1 MVETYVFNVSK
12 FTNETHYSLT
22 KLLFSTPACKSRHVL
37 MSADFE
43 SIIEDLLGGGEG
55 QEKNSGLRT
64 GDEHLEKQC
73 SQELYFKNVNN
84 LCFRSLLNR
93 KKVTIA
99 AKIKILCIIII
110 KSVHRLQP
118 GYIYF

>member
-1 MVETYVFNVSK
+1 MVSFPKSADANLSHFDCKLSIIRLQVWGVCTWWKLTVFNVSK

-43 SIIEDLLGGGEG
+43 SILEDLLGSGEG

-64 GDEHLEKQC
+64 GDEHL
-73 SQELYFKNVNN
+73 SVVKN
-84 LCFRSLLNR
+84 FIS
-93 KKVTIA
+93 KT
-99 AKIKILCIIII
+99 
-110 KSVHRLQP
+110 
-118 GYIYF
+118 